1 MVLSFGSKKDR
12 LAIDIT
18 CLSQKMLPKFYQ
30 THLRSTLNAN
40 QYILLNL
47 LVELLQEQRQ
57 VRLERLAANLP
68 VPIKFESRR
77 RLLQRFLICPQL
89 AISTIWFSI
98 VNYLLESYFS
108 HTKKLFIVVDR
119 TQWRELNL
127 LMISLVWNSRA
138 IPLSWQFLSHKDER
152 FWRNNSSQNSLTIVA
167 SLSNKSYLKACYHN
181 F

>member
-1 MVLSFGSKKDR
+1 MVLSLGAKKDR

-18 CLSQKMLPKFYQ
+18 CLLQKMLPKFYQ
-30 THLRSTLNAN
+30 TYLRSVLNAN

-47 LVELLQEQRQ
+47 LVELLQERRQ

-68 VPIKFESRR
+68 LPIKFESRR

-89 AISTIWFSI
+89 AISIIWFRI
-98 VNYLLESYFS
+98 INYLLESYFTKS
-108 HTKKLFIVVDR
+108 KKLFIVVDR

-138 IPLSWQFLSHKDER
+138 IPLNWQFLSHKG
-152 FWRNNSSQNSLTIVA
+152 NSSFTEQQALFTSVLPQ
-167 SLSNKSYLKACYHN
+167 LLD
-181 F
+181 